1 MTQILTKA
9 SQKIQ
14 SFLTENNI
22 DTDIKTYPAGTRTA
36 QDAADAIG
44 CDVAQIVKS
53 LIFMTEDTKE
63 PILILTSGANRVNEA
78 LFESELGEKL
88 TKADANFVREM
99 TGFAIG
105 GIPPFGHLTQVKTF
119 IDEDLFAYDELW
131 AAAGTPN
138 TVFRVTVQDL
148 DKLTQGKRIRFK

>member
-1 MTQILTKA
+1 M
-9 SQKIQ
+9 
-14 SFLTENNI
+14 
-22 DTDIKTYPAGTRTA
+22 
-36 QDAADAIG
+36 DAIG
-44 CDVAQIVKS
+44 CDGVQIVKS

-63 PILILTSGANRVNEA
+63 SILILTSGAKRVNEE

-105 GIPPFGHLTQVKTF
+105 GIPTFGHLTQVKTF

-138 TVFRVTVQDL
+138 TVFRIDSDDL
-148 DKLTQGKRIRFK
+148 YRLTQGKRLLLAC